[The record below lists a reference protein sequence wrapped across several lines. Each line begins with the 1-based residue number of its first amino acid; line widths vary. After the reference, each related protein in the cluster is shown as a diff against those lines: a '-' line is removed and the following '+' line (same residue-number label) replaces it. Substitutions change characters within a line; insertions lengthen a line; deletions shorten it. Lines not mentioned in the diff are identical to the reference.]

1 MSTDDAPIEPTDT
14 SAIRDAAGHRL
25 KPAKEEPRLFRWLS
39 RVEITIACL
48 CVAMIFIMVLWQI
61 LGRYVP
67 ATNWPGAGEL
77 ARYGLVSLTFVM
89 VGYLIGRNGHIT
101 IQVIDY
107 VVKGRA
113 FIVVKMIAALL
124 TAIIC
129 AALAWEAFQLVG
141 QYWSRAATVT
151 KVPVGIFYI
160 IPALGFTSGTAR
172 AIWRIFVAGH
182 HDTPVDPDEEG

>member
-1 MSTDDAPIEPTDT
+1 MSTDDIPIEPTDT

-25 KPAKEEPRLFRWLS
+25 KPAKAEPPVFRWLS
-39 RVEITIACL
+39 KVEIAIACV
-48 CVAMIFIMVLWQI
+48 CVAVIFVMVLWQI

-67 ATNWPGAGEL
+67 PTNWPGAGEL
-77 ARYGLVSLTFVM
+77 ARYGLVSLTFIM

-101 IQVIDY
+101 IEVIDY
-107 VVKGRA
+107 IVKGRA
-113 FIVVKMIAALL
+113 FVVVKAVSALL

-151 KVPVGIFYI
+151 KLPVGLFYI
-160 IPALGFTSGTAR
+160 LPLIGFASGTVR
-172 AIWRIFVAGH
+172 ALWRITIAGH
-182 HDTPVDPDEEG
+182 QDAPADSNEEG